1 LQSWQGFYLI
11 LKMKILYLIVI
22 FFISFPFLF
31 SQKHDYVWVTGHAN
45 QFADSITGYGGN
57 LINFNQ
63 IPVKTTFHKRKANMY
78 TTNASICD
86 TSGNL
91 LFYTN
96 GCDIFGSDDEILENG
111 EVINPG
117 SLRTI
122 FCIGYNDGYSGR
134 ENSVILPLADTTGIY
149 YLFHKRY
156 LVIGNDAPC
165 DVIFKSIVDMN
176 ANNGKGRVIS
186 KNIPIISDT
195 LSNTELVAVKHA
207 NGKDWWLLTPQR
219 NSNEFYILK
228 FTKDGIVDTL
238 TQTIGNKINPSGAYI
253 NESQGQMVFSPDGTK
268 LFRTA
273 RYEPVMVYDFNRET
287 GLFINADTIHYD
299 YGDQFVGEV
308 CCAVSPSGQYLYLSC
323 RTYMYQLDLWAD
335 DISASQVTVGEW
347 DGFTTPIPTQFWAC
361 QLAPDCKI
369 YALAGGDTRYWH
381 VIHNPNSPGPFC
393 NLEQRGLVLPTRC
406 GSSMPSNPNYRLG
419 PIDNPGLPCSGT
431 VSSSSPVHPL
441 LDDFSV
447 FPNPVGAQLTVVRN
461 RSVAT
466 RVLLSVSNALGQVL
480 VHKEL
485 GFEDIDNAQY
495 ADLGGLVAGAYF
507 YSLREVKSGLVLK
520 SGVLVKE

>member
-1 LQSWQGFYLI
+1 MLSA
-11 LKMKILYLIVI
+11 
-22 FFISFPFLF
+22 
-31 SQKHDYVWVTGHAN
+31 QKHDYVWVTGDDN
-45 QFADSITGYGGN
+45 ETADSILGFGGN
-57 LINFNQ
+57 LIDFNF
-63 IPVKTTFHKRKANMY
+63 IPVKTAFHKRDHNMY

-86 TSGNL
+86 TSGKF

-96 GCDIFGSDDEILENG
+96 GCDIVGADDEIIENG
-111 EVINPG
+111 DVINPG
-117 SLRTI
+117 SFRTLW
-122 FCIGYNDGYSGR
+122 CITYFEGMAGR
-134 ENSVILPLADTTGIY
+134 ENSLILPLPDSIGVY
-149 YLFHKRY
+149 FLFHKKY
-156 LVIGNDAPC
+156 SLNTTYSPC
-165 DVIFKSIVDMN
+165 DMLFKSKVNMN
-176 ANNGKGRVIS
+176 MNNEKGKVIE
-186 KNIPIISDT
+186 KNIPVLSDT
-195 LSNTELVAVKHA
+195 LSREELVAVKHA
-207 NGKDWWLLTPQR
+207 NGKDWWLLTPRR
-219 NSNEFYILK
+219 NSNQFYIFK
-228 FTKDGIVDTL
+228 FTKEGIVDTVS
-238 TQTIGNKINPSGAYI
+238 QTIGIIPNPNNVVNQEGR
-253 NESQGQMVFSPDGTK
+253 GQMVFSPDGTK

-273 RYEPVMVYDFNRET
+273 RYEPVMVYDFDRET
-287 GLFINADTIHYD
+287 GLFTNADTIHYD

-308 CCAVSPSGQYLYLSC
+308 GCAVSPSGQYLYLSC
-323 RTYMYQLDLWAD
+323 RTFMYQLDLWAD

-431 VSSSSPVHPL
+431 VSSSSPVHPM
-441 LDDFSV
+441 LDDFSL
-447 FPNPVGAQLTVVRN
+447 FPNPVVEQLTVVRN

-466 RVLLSVSNALGQVL
+466 RVLLCVSNALGQVL

-485 GFEDIDNAQY
+485 DFDEIDNAEY
-495 ADLGGLVAGAYF
+495 ADLSGLVAGAYF
-507 YSLREVKSGLVLK
+507 YSLSEVKGGQVLK

>member
-1 LQSWQGFYLI
+1 
-11 LKMKILYLIVI
+11 MKSIYIIYFLCSVL
-22 FFISFPFLF
+22 PLF
-31 SQKHDYVWVTGHAN
+31 SQKHDYVWVSGDDNET
-45 QFADSITGYGGN
+45 ADSLTGFGGN
-57 LINFNQ
+57 LIDFNQ
-63 IPVKTTFHKRKANMY
+63 IPVKTTFHRRKANMY

-96 GCDIFGSDDEILENG
+96 GCNVFGSDDEIIENG

-117 SLRTI
+117 TMWTV
-122 FCIGYNDGYSGR
+122 FCVNYNDGYTGR
-134 ENSVILPLADTTGIY
+134 ENSLILPLPDTSGIY
-149 YLFHKRY
+149 YIFHKKY
-156 LVIGNDAPC
+156 SYNTTYSPC
-165 DVIFKSIVDMN
+165 DRLFQSIVDMN
-176 ANNGKGRVIS
+176 ANNGKGKVIS
-186 KNIPIISDT
+186 KNVPLLTDT
-195 LSNTELVAVKHA
+195 IARTELVAVKHA
-207 NGKDWWLLTPQR
+207 NGKDWWLITPKR
-219 NSNEFYILK
+219 NSNQFYVFK
-228 FTKDGIVDTL
+228 FNKEGITDTL
-238 TQTIGNKINPSGAYI
+238 TQTIGISINPSGAAI
-253 NESQGQMVFSPDGTK
+253 NENQGQMVFSPDGTK

-273 RYEPVMVYDFNRET
+273 RYEPVMVYDFDRET
-287 GLFINADTIHYD
+287 GLFTNADTIHYD

-308 CCAVSPSGQYLYLSC
+308 GCAVSPSGQYLYLSC
-323 RTYMYQLDLWAD
+323 RKFLYQLDLWAS
-335 DISASQVTVGEW
+335 DISESQITIAEW
-347 DGFTTPIPTQFWAC
+347 DGFTTPFPTLFVTC

-485 GFEDIDNAQY
+485 GFNEIDNAQY
-495 ADLGGLVAGAYF
+495 ADLSGLVAGAYF
-507 YSLREVKSGLVLK
+507 YILSEVKGGQVLK